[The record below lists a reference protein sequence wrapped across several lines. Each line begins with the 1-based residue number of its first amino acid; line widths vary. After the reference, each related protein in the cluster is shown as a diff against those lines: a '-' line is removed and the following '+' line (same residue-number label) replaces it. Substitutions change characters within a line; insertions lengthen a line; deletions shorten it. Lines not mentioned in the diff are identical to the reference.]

1 MTDGQTATVTAT
13 DAAKN
18 TSATDTVIGGKDTI
32 APNAPDAVINTDGT
46 VVSGKAE
53 PNSSIEVKDAAG
65 KVIGTGTTD
74 ASGNFS
80 VNVSPAVTDGQTATV
95 TATDAAKNTSATDT
109 VIGGKDTIA
118 PNAPQLMLD
127 EDTGIGGDGIT
138 SNGIINVSNLEENA
152 IWQYSIDGGNT
163 WKFGTGNSF
172 MLAEGIYLQDLVQ
185 VKQTDLAGNSAIT
198 TMAPMVIDK
207 TAPSLT
213 IDDVLT
219 NVSKP
224 IITGT
229 VEDGENPVTELTVTV
244 EIRDAEGDLVETGTA
259 TVNADGSWS
268 YIPKLDIADGNYF
281 VEVSAT
287 DLANNTSTDTGGLA
301 IDTTPPALLTI
312 DFNDTG
318 LFDDDGITSDGV
330 IKLSNFE
337 ANSIWFYSLNGGNT
351 WIQGEGKGFVIPEGV
366 YVEDAIQIK
375 QTDSFGNSTTQAIEV
390 YKVDKT
396 APEFPTATLAF
407 DTGSSATDGK
417 TSNGLINVTDL
428 ESGSTWKYSLDGGLN
443 WVEGTGTT
451 FTLLDGSYAAGQ
463 IQIEQKD
470 IAGNTSISR
479 LGEIIVDQTLSTP
492 VLSIKD
498 LGSNTSDNLT
508 SDPKVYVSDIE
519 AGSIW
524 EYSLDGGQTWTLG
537 TGNSFEAGLF
547 GQNTSYSSN
556 QIQVKQTDVYGN
568 ERIGKL
574 SNAVTFDTLRHQ
586 LDMKLSDDSGSIKND
601 FITNNG
607 EVIVSN
613 LPIDLDYWQYSVNG
627 SVFING
633 TGNSFVLP
641 EGVYEE
647 SDIQIVM
654 FDKAGNKSAIWNAE
668 TWVVDTTPPVLQID
682 ALPVGYITSSPV
694 FEGTGNSGDVVTVT
708 ISNGSNP
715 QSVTAIVDASGKWS
729 VTSPKLDKGAY
740 TVVASTEDLAGN
752 TTTVVGSNK
761 IIIDLPVGFTF
772 DLSNDSGI
780 YGDGITNDNNVGIG
794 NLDTSKTWEYSIDGG
809 KTWTNGPDSSFRFDL
824 PDGAYADGSILIRQ
838 PHILN
843 DYFVYEFGGIYTVD
857 TTVSIPTFTLTN
869 DNGVSTT
876 DGITSNGLIKLVGT
890 GEKGATVSIYNGNTK
905 LGETIV
911 KEDGTWSFNATDPLA
926 VGIHKIGVSQ
936 VDIAGNHSFEATK
949 NIDVRINI
957 DAKQNIEN
965 FDIKYQ
971 QKNATVLDKQI
982 VNINASGQVHS
993 IELGTTP
1000 DKGVMQFTINVDSNT
1015 YTANQSQGT
1024 VVLGMVWQHAS
1035 IKKWNGTTYVEDATL
1050 TQAFKTLLN
1059 PNYPANPTSTQ
1070 TGKLHGEI
1078 NFFASNIAAG
1088 KYRLD
1093 FDTDVIKLSDGG
1105 VTGPN
1110 TTGDVTNGILNYSTN
1125 LSKDQSDLTGNI
1137 LTNDIKDQHTTINS
1151 VIGVGTTT
1159 ITGDTYNVT
1168 GKYGILS
1175 INKLTGAYTYKLT
1188 DQSANAIGKVET
1200 FSYKIAN
1207 NVSES
1212 TSNLNIQ
1219 IGSSTLLVGAS
1230 KPTVMNVSDNVG
1242 AVTATVVSNGSNTD
1256 DSTPTFVIDT
1266 PRTESNAGLITWSKV
1281 NVKVDGVL
1289 VDTISINQNSGQV
1302 VWTPK
1307 TPLSA
1312 GQHNVVFSLTGAT
1325 SSGATYES
1333 PLTSNFSMNVT
1344 GNAFVN
1350 SWNVNNPGT
1359 QKFDITSSDTIV
1371 DTNRLDYTGMQSGDV
1386 LSGDSNVTN
1395 AFNLSQYS
1403 DAVLDF
1409 KVTIKTPLSTSGA
1422 TYQVEVIL
1430 QKFVNGVWIE
1440 IEKKPYSY
1448 AGASSAVTASTE
1460 VDQEI

>member
-1 MTDGQTATVTAT
+1 MSTITTISKATHVVTYELSDNLISLNENSVVVIDRSKDDVVKITRNGNSAEIIFKNGDVIIIENYFNDNNDSDNEIVFKDDDGELYWAQFTNDKGGILNVVEYNFLESVDPLLYDEFNPGVLLPWVAGGTAVGGAAIISANNGENNNDDTVVITPKFPIVTENNKEGIEGTGDAGDTIVITDSEGNTVTTTVKPDGTWDIEPNPLNQGETGTIEAIDPSGNGSGEQPIKGGDQVAPDVPVVTENNKEGIEGTGDAGDTIVITDSEGNTVTTTVKPDGTWDIEPNPLNQGETGTIEAIDPSGNGSGEQPIKGGDQVAPNAPDAVINTDGTVVSGKAEPNSSIEVKDAAGKVIGTGTTDASGNFSVNVSPAVTDGQTATVTAT

-229 VEDGENPVTELTVTV
+229 VEDGENPVTELTVKV
-244 EIRDAEGDLVETGTA
+244 EIRDAEGDLVETGAA

-451 FTLLDGSYAAGQ
+451 FTLLDGSYTAGQ

-470 IAGNTSISR
+470 IAGNTSIFR

-607 EVIVSN
+607 EVTVSN

-627 SVFING
+627 SEFING

-641 EGVYEE
+641 EGVYED

-668 TWVVDTTPPVLQID
+668 TWVVDTTPPVLKID
-682 ALPVGYITSSPV
+682 ALPAGYITSSPV
-694 FEGTGNSGDVVTVT
+694 FEGTGNSGDIVTVT
-708 ISNGSNP
+708 ISSGSNP
-715 QSVTAIVDASGKWS
+715 QLVTAIVDASGKWS
-729 VTSPKLDKGAY
+729 VTSPKLDKGVY

-809 KTWTNGPDSSFRFDL
+809 KTWTN
-824 PDGAYADGSILIRQ
+824 
-838 PHILN
+838 
-843 DYFVYEFGGIYTVD
+843 
-857 TTVSIPTFTLTN
+857 
-869 DNGVSTT
+869 
-876 DGITSNGLIKLVGT
+876 
-890 GEKGATVSIYNGNTK
+890 
-905 LGETIV
+905 
-911 KEDGTWSFNATDPLA
+911 
-926 VGIHKIGVSQ
+926 
-936 VDIAGNHSFEATK
+936 
-949 NIDVRINI
+949 
-957 DAKQNIEN
+957 
-965 FDIKYQ
+965 
-971 QKNATVLDKQI
+971 
-982 VNINASGQVHS
+982 
-993 IELGTTP
+993 
-1000 DKGVMQFTINVDSNT
+1000 
-1015 YTANQSQGT
+1015 
-1024 VVLGMVWQHAS
+1024 
-1035 IKKWNGTTYVEDATL
+1035 
-1050 TQAFKTLLN
+1050 
-1059 PNYPANPTSTQ
+1059 
-1070 TGKLHGEI
+1070 
-1078 NFFASNIAAG
+1078 
-1088 KYRLD
+1088 
-1093 FDTDVIKLSDGG
+1093 
-1105 VTGPN
+1105 
-1110 TTGDVTNGILNYSTN
+1110 
-1125 LSKDQSDLTGNI
+1125 
-1137 LTNDIKDQHTTINS
+1137 
-1151 VIGVGTTT
+1151 
-1159 ITGDTYNVT
+1159 
-1168 GKYGILS
+1168 
-1175 INKLTGAYTYKLT
+1175 
-1188 DQSANAIGKVET
+1188 
-1200 FSYKIAN
+1200 
-1207 NVSES
+1207 
-1212 TSNLNIQ
+1212 
-1219 IGSSTLLVGAS
+1219 
-1230 KPTVMNVSDNVG
+1230 
-1242 AVTATVVSNGSNTD
+1242 
-1256 DSTPTFVIDT
+1256 
-1266 PRTESNAGLITWSKV
+1266 
-1281 NVKVDGVL
+1281 
-1289 VDTISINQNSGQV
+1289 
-1302 VWTPK
+1302 
-1307 TPLSA
+1307 
-1312 GQHNVVFSLTGAT
+1312 
-1325 SSGATYES
+1325 
-1333 PLTSNFSMNVT
+1333 
-1344 GNAFVN
+1344 
-1350 SWNVNNPGT
+1350 
-1359 QKFDITSSDTIV
+1359 
-1371 DTNRLDYTGMQSGDV
+1371 
-1386 LSGDSNVTN
+1386 
-1395 AFNLSQYS
+1395 
-1403 DAVLDF
+1403 
-1409 KVTIKTPLSTSGA
+1409 
-1422 TYQVEVIL
+1422 
-1430 QKFVNGVWIE
+1430 
-1440 IEKKPYSY
+1440 
-1448 AGASSAVTASTE
+1448 
-1460 VDQEI
+1460 

>member
-1 MTDGQTATVTAT
+1 M
-13 DAAKN
+13 
-18 TSATDTVIGGKDTI
+18 IGGKDTI

-229 VEDGENPVTELTVTV
+229 VEDGENPVTELTVKV
-244 EIRDAEGDLVETGTA
+244 EIRDAEGDLVETGAA

-451 FTLLDGSYAAGQ
+451 FTLLDGSYTAGQ

-470 IAGNTSISR
+470 IAGNTSIFR

-607 EVIVSN
+607 EVTVSN

-627 SVFING
+627 SEFING

-641 EGVYEE
+641 EGVYED

-668 TWVVDTTPPVLQID
+668 TWVVDTTPPVLKID
-682 ALPVGYITSSPV
+682 ALPAGYITSSPV
-694 FEGTGNSGDVVTVT
+694 FEGTGNSGDIVTVT
-708 ISNGSNP
+708 ISSGSNP
-715 QSVTAIVDASGKWS
+715 QLVTAIVDASGKWS
-729 VTSPKLDKGAY
+729 VTSPKLDKGVY

-809 KTWTNGPDSSFRFDL
+809 KTWTN
-824 PDGAYADGSILIRQ
+824 
-838 PHILN
+838 
-843 DYFVYEFGGIYTVD
+843 
-857 TTVSIPTFTLTN
+857 
-869 DNGVSTT
+869 
-876 DGITSNGLIKLVGT
+876 
-890 GEKGATVSIYNGNTK
+890 
-905 LGETIV
+905 
-911 KEDGTWSFNATDPLA
+911 
-926 VGIHKIGVSQ
+926 
-936 VDIAGNHSFEATK
+936 
-949 NIDVRINI
+949 
-957 DAKQNIEN
+957 
-965 FDIKYQ
+965 
-971 QKNATVLDKQI
+971 
-982 VNINASGQVHS
+982 
-993 IELGTTP
+993 
-1000 DKGVMQFTINVDSNT
+1000 
-1015 YTANQSQGT
+1015 
-1024 VVLGMVWQHAS
+1024 
-1035 IKKWNGTTYVEDATL
+1035 
-1050 TQAFKTLLN
+1050 
-1059 PNYPANPTSTQ
+1059 
-1070 TGKLHGEI
+1070 
-1078 NFFASNIAAG
+1078 
-1088 KYRLD
+1088 
-1093 FDTDVIKLSDGG
+1093 
-1105 VTGPN
+1105 
-1110 TTGDVTNGILNYSTN
+1110 
-1125 LSKDQSDLTGNI
+1125 
-1137 LTNDIKDQHTTINS
+1137 
-1151 VIGVGTTT
+1151 
-1159 ITGDTYNVT
+1159 
-1168 GKYGILS
+1168 
-1175 INKLTGAYTYKLT
+1175 
-1188 DQSANAIGKVET
+1188 
-1200 FSYKIAN
+1200 
-1207 NVSES
+1207 
-1212 TSNLNIQ
+1212 
-1219 IGSSTLLVGAS
+1219 
-1230 KPTVMNVSDNVG
+1230 
-1242 AVTATVVSNGSNTD
+1242 
-1256 DSTPTFVIDT
+1256 
-1266 PRTESNAGLITWSKV
+1266 
-1281 NVKVDGVL
+1281 
-1289 VDTISINQNSGQV
+1289 
-1302 VWTPK
+1302 
-1307 TPLSA
+1307 
-1312 GQHNVVFSLTGAT
+1312 
-1325 SSGATYES
+1325 
-1333 PLTSNFSMNVT
+1333 
-1344 GNAFVN
+1344 
-1350 SWNVNNPGT
+1350 
-1359 QKFDITSSDTIV
+1359 
-1371 DTNRLDYTGMQSGDV
+1371 
-1386 LSGDSNVTN
+1386 
-1395 AFNLSQYS
+1395 
-1403 DAVLDF
+1403 
-1409 KVTIKTPLSTSGA
+1409 
-1422 TYQVEVIL
+1422 
-1430 QKFVNGVWIE
+1430 
-1440 IEKKPYSY
+1440 
-1448 AGASSAVTASTE
+1448 
-1460 VDQEI
+1460 